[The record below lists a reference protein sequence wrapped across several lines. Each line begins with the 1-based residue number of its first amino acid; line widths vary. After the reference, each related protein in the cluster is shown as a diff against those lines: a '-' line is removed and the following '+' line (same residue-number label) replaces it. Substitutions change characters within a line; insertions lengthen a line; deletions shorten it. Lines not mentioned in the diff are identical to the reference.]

1 MVAGDPGAVEEHAA
15 VGAAVCAEP
24 SLMGQRRQHQIHRVA
39 RGGRGL
45 EVEIAVVGVAD
56 EAEEWWDAVVLPA
69 KVTEEVLLVVDE
81 APLFFVGHGDECEG
95 TWIRRETV
103 EDVAEQVVG
112 KLLEWGLCQQGRL
125 VGAVKRSILH
135 DDRCLGARA

>member
-1 MVAGDPGAVEEHAA
+1 MGAA
-15 VGAAVCAEP
+15 VGVEP

-81 APLFFVGHGDECEG
+81 APPVFVGHGDECQG
-95 TWIRRETV
+95 TGIRREAV
-103 EDVAEQVVG
+103 KDVPEQVVG
-112 KLLEWGLCQQGRL
+112 KLLEWLRQRARL
-125 VGAVKRSILH
+125 VAVVKSFILH
-135 DDRCLGARA
+135 LALLPTASA